1 LIKNHE
7 KKKQIYQ
14 QTNKIFHKPI
24 HEESVDQKILK
35 ENLMLLLKINE
46 SLF

>member
-24 HEESVDQKILK
+24 HEESVDQKNIK
-35 ENLMLLLKINE
+35 GKFNVAIEN
-46 SLF
+46 